1 MEEPALPQNTS
12 SKTIFQVA
20 FFQSP
25 GVQMFEIA
33 GSTHVCLR
41 LILENECDHL
51 RPSTMGQ
58 LSLHN
63 DGVPHP

>member
-1 MEEPALPQNTS
+1 
-12 SKTIFQVA
+12 
-20 FFQSP
+20 
-25 GVQMFEIA
+25 MFEIA

-63 DGVPHP
+63 DVVPHPWDIGILVLFLPKVLTGYYV